1 MMYAPHLPEAEPV
14 CRFLQEYFRISA
26 KEARKE
32 TDFLCKV
39 MMTETE
45 PGEVF
50 DILHTDGYTFKEIEN
65 VQAFLAL
72 FTELF
77 QQLPL
82 WMNRGF
88 SQAELP
94 EVMAE

>member
-1 MMYAPHLPEAEPV
+1 ME
-14 CRFLQEYFRISA
+14 
-26 KEARKE
+26 
-32 TDFLCKV
+32 
-39 MMTETE
+39 
-45 PGEVF
+45 
-50 DILHTDGYTFKEIEN
+50 YTFKEIEN

-94 EVMAE
+94 GVMAE